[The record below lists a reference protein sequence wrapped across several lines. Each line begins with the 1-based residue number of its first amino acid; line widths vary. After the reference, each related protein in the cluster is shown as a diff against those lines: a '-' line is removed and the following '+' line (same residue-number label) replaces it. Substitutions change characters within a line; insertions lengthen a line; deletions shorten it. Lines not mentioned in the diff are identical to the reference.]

1 MNTDS
6 KVRSIIKALS
16 INSIR
21 FTNSIRSINLIE
33 STRSIKFINSIKF
46 ITSIKLSVSKRGKEV
61 KRTLND
67 EGEDSQATV
76 KNESE
81 SDPLRKKRR
90 VVLPSATDHNL
101 YLVPSESEGD
111 EALKHLELLK
121 DFLVHAKA
129 YRTAKTQTLTQ
140 LRPLLR
146 TNPVLQPLRCRDTK
160 PFLMQSVPC
169 CSELVSRHS
178 LLSTRSERRLERF
191 RPFQRLVTE
200 YQNTIMS
207 LKMRLS
213 Q

>member
-33 STRSIKFINSIKF
+33 STRSIKFIN
-46 ITSIKLSVSKRGKEV
+46 SIKLSVSKRGKEV

-111 EALKHLELLK
+111 ETLKHLELLK